1 MLISFTDPVILKTTP
16 DAKMVNSWHATKIS
30 GILHVN
36 FTFMCAQC
44 CFFFVFLFCSSVCL
58 RCLIVDSLNFSRQNT
73 EAGVHKM

>member
-1 MLISFTDPVILKTTP
+1 MLISFTDPVVLKTTP

-44 CFFFVFLFCSSVCL
+44 FFFLFFCFVP
-58 RCLIVDSLNFSRQNT
+58 VY
-73 EAGVHKM
+73 V